1 MSVPWAPRDA
11 AAFAAAAGDFAAS
24 RVKTAEAQEALSN
37 SSMALVSI
45 LAEEAVRA
53 NVQISVRGDFSAF
66 YLKVLLASPELSAAY
81 TALELAAFRRLRLP
95 AATRQGKKISAG
107 QAVAL
112 QRARNHLGFC
122 ACTGNPRHRTHYS
135 RSHSPPP
142 PRA

>member
-1 MSVPWAPRDA
+1 
-11 AAFAAAAGDFAAS
+11 
-24 RVKTAEAQEALSN
+24 
-37 SSMALVSI
+37 MALVSI

-112 QRARNHLGFC
+112 QRAR
-122 ACTGNPRHRTHYS
+122 TGNPRPRTHYS